1 MLLKLETAIIEN
13 NFSSEVKK
21 LKCWAEGGSLFGNP
35 DEAKRNKRILF
46 FASEKTLKLHLVF
59 FALIY
64 NRLKTENEEA
74 EVSYLRWR
82 GRIFKVASTFRLKVP
97 LRAKCTL
104 VMMLK
109 IDSFKNFF
117 WLLVTLM
124 PKAKEWPSVQKK
136 RTVTARKGNYWE
148 RWWWENTVLSN
159 SKESSQYRVLS
170 YLMDFFYKALSSILH
185 ALDKNREIHFLKK
198 IHESKKWP

>member
-1 MLLKLETAIIEN
+1 M
-13 NFSSEVKK
+13 KK
-21 LKCWAEGGSLFGNP
+21 LRSHICVGAEEFLRLRQLSAWKFRY
-35 DEAKRNKRILF
+35 ERN
-46 FASEKTLKLHLVF
+46 
-59 FALIY
+59 AL
-64 NRLKTENEEA
+64 
-74 EVSYLRWR
+74 
-82 GRIFKVASTFRLKVP
+82 
-97 LRAKCTL
+97 L